1 MGDGGEL
8 PSTPCPQPSSPA
20 QCPELA
26 DGIRRS
32 SEAGGVD
39 SCHIPERALSCRT
52 PLSQSESFFK
62 GRTTSY
68 SIILGKHKRQLH
80 TRQTDPPS
88 PALREKKHFLP
99 LETWQSCSANYS
111 CSNFLSPFSKFPE
124 VFISPKIFW
133 AILQSM
139 FCTVV
144 FLLYYWTRNQ
154 ENQAEGILQSI
165 LKYIQAT

>member
-1 MGDGGEL
+1 M
-8 PSTPCPQPSSPA
+8 
-20 QCPELA
+20 QCPVLA

-32 SEAGGVD
+32 SEAGVD
-39 SCHIPERALSCRT
+39 SCHIPERALPCRA

-62 GRTTSY
+62 GRMTSY
-68 SIILGKHKRQLH
+68 NIILGKHKRQRH
-80 TRQTDPPS
+80 TRQTDPPP

-99 LETWQSCSANYS
+99 LETWQCCSANHG
-111 CSNFLSPFSKFPE
+111 CSNFLPPFSKYPE

-139 FCTVV
+139 SCTVV
-144 FLLYYWTRNQ
+144 FLLYNWTRSQ

-165 LKYIQAT
+165 SKCIQAT